1 MEAMKCELIT
11 LKEARVLV
19 CEVTGSVETLKEQM
33 TLIESDKTAFEK
45 IVSEKRK
52 LEFLGIR
59 IALKTLIGREI
70 QIQYDGEGKPYL
82 SDKSYQISVS
92 HSNKWIAVMIH
103 PSKKAG
109 IDIECTTD
117 KIQKLY
123 TRFLSLTEQKE
134 LSEGKDIKQLLLA
147 WSAKEALFK
156 IIGKEAIDFA
166 NQLRIFPFDVK
177 PSGEMKAQHVPTK
190 SIYKLYYHQT
200 EVYTLVYC
208 LA

>member
-19 CEVTGSVETLKEQM
+19 CKVTGSVETLKEQL
-33 TLIESDKTAFEK
+33 TLIDSDKTVFEK
-45 IVSEKRK
+45 LVSEKRK

-59 IALKTLIGREI
+59 IALKSLIGREI
-70 QIQYDGEGKPYL
+70 QIQYDGEGKPSL
-82 SDKSYQISVS
+82 SDNSYQISVS

-103 PSKKAG
+103 PNKKTG
-109 IDIECTTD
+109 IDIECPTD

-134 LSEGKDIKQLLLA
+134 LSGGKDNKQLLLA

-166 NQLRIFPFDVK
+166 NQLRIYPFDVK
-177 PSGEMKAQHVPTK
+177 PSGEMKAQHVPTN
-190 SIYKLYYHQT
+190 SIYHLHYQQT
-200 EVYTLVYC
+200 EDYTLVYC